1 MSADIT
7 TLDVAIAGGRTRLD
21 SLGTPTDPTIV
32 YLHSALLDG
41 RMWHAT
47 MHAFAS
53 LPGRPVRQIAYDM
66 RGHGAAAQS
75 GELRDVTQLAEDLTS
90 LLDNLSLDAVH
101 IVGVSMG
108 GAVAQQ
114 FAARAPQ
121 RVHSLTLIATSAD
134 FPSLPL
140 MDRAA
145 AYRTRGQD
153 DVAQETLERWLSGT
167 GPGSETALS
176 YVRRLL
182 ETVDQ
187 AHWEDTWRAL
197 AGYQVPESSIRTLD
211 VPVLG
216 IAGGRDTSTPPQI
229 MHRMCGLYRRAEY
242 LELPDAS
249 HMVPLEYPQQTAEAI
264 HGLVG
269 L

>member
-53 LPGRPVRQIAYDM
+53 LPGRPVTQIAYDM
-66 RGHGAAAQS
+66 RGHGAAVQS

-145 AYRTRGQD
+145 AYRTRTRRRRPGNPRTLAQRHRAGQRD
-153 DVAQETLERWLSGT
+153 CAVLRTQAPGDRRPGALGGHVARPRGLPGTRVDPDTRRSCAGHRRWPRHLHAAADHASDVW
-167 GPGSETALS
+167 ALS
-176 YVRRLL
+176 ARRVPR
-182 ETVDQ
+182 T
-187 AHWEDTWRAL
+187 
-197 AGYQVPESSIRTLD
+197 AGRLTHGAA
-211 VPVLG
+211 G
-216 IAGGRDTSTPPQI
+216 IPATNR
-229 MHRMCGLYRRAEY
+229 
-242 LELPDAS
+242 
-249 HMVPLEYPQQTAEAI
+249 
-264 HGLVG
+264 
-269 L
+269 